1 MSTSAQAA
9 APGSAAAK
17 LGFTAGQVIQEFGYD
32 DDVDDDLRFAIEDLT
47 TTELED
53 EDYADV
59 ADAVMIWW
67 RDDDGD
73 LVDTVVDALTNLAD
87 HGFIVVLTPKAGRSQ
102 PRRRQRHRGG
112 RHDGGPAH
120 LGHGQRLRG
129 LDGHQAGRPQI
140 GASLTLLADWPA

>member
-1 MSTSAQAA
+1 MSTSAQAG
-9 APGSAAAK
+9 PRSSAGK

-32 DDVDDDLRFAIEDLT
+32 SDVDDDLRFAIEDLT

-53 EDYADV
+53 EDYGDV

-87 HGFIVVLTPKAGRSQ
+87 HGFIVVLTPKAGRPGHVDASDIEEAATTAGLHTSGSVNACDDWAATRLVA
-102 PRRRQRHRGG
+102 PKSARR
-112 RHDGGPAH
+112 
-120 LGHGQRLRG
+120 
-129 LDGHQAGRPQI
+129 
-140 GASLTLLADWPA
+140 